1 MGFTSMA
8 KESSTTPLMR
18 QYNALK
24 EQVPGALLLF
34 HLGDFYELFYEDAI
48 IAARDLE
55 ITLTS
60 RNKERG
66 EPVPMCGVPV
76 RSVDGYIAKLIEKGH
91 RVAVGE
97 QVEEPGPGVKLV
109 RREVTRIVTP
119 GTASDLSLLQS
130 GRNNYLAAVSE
141 RRGTTG
147 LAYVDVST
155 GEFRMTELAAEEVEP
170 LLENLGVRE
179 VLIPSAG
186 PLFPTSGHSSNG
198 AGQRRLHTEV
208 EPWVFDF
215 DYAERLL
222 RDHYR
227 LHNLDGLG
235 AGGRE
240 AAICAAGALLHYLRD
255 TQRTAL
261 DHVERP
267 GFFRQR
273 EWMLLDPVTVRNLE
287 LVEPLFGGP
296 AKSTLLKTVDRTQT
310 SMGARLL
317 RQWLLRPEL
326 DRAEIASRH
335 DGVAELVVQTI
346 PRTEI
351 RRELEHVLDMER
363 LLARVTLGSATPRD
377 VAGLGASLKCL
388 PMLRGL
394 VGHLGSA
401 RMLALLERMD
411 ELADVR
417 ERVLTTVN
425 ENPPPSLADGG
436 VIAKGVDA
444 DLDELREISRDSRK
458 VIARMEARERERT
471 GIASLKVKHNNVF
484 GFYIEVSKANIA
496 NVPDDYDR
504 KQTLVN
510 AERYIT
516 PELKDYERKVFEAE
530 NRIEAIERRIFDELR
545 QSVAAEAGRIKRSA
559 SAVAELDVLQGLA
572 LTAAESSYVKP
583 EMTDNGEIQIVAGR
597 HPVIEKLSE
606 EEGGERFIP
615 NDVYLNGSD
624 HLLALITGPN
634 MGGKSTY
641 LRQAALIAILAQAG
655 SFVPA
660 QRAILPIIDRVFT
673 RIGASDNLA
682 MGRSTFMMEMT
693 ETSQILN
700 TATPKSLI
708 LLDEIG
714 RGTSTF
720 DGLSI
725 AWAVVEHIH
734 QKTRAKTLFATHYHE
749 LTELADLLPGV
760 VNLHVGVKE
769 AGDRAVFL
777 RKVEPGKADRSYGIE
792 VARLAGL
799 PMAVVERARAV
810 LRKHEQREV
819 SVSEELSTAL
829 PVQAAIFEA
838 DPGGVLKTLRE
849 LNLDELRPIEA
860 LTLLHELKTKLEE
873 GA

>member
-1 MGFTSMA
+1 MA
-8 KESSTTPLMR
+8 KASSTTPLMR

-34 HLGDFYELFYEDAI
+34 HLGDFYELFYDDAI
-48 IAARDLE
+48 VAARDLE

-76 RSVDGYIAKLIEKGH
+76 RSAENYIAKLIEKGH
-91 RVAVGE
+91 RVALGE
-97 QVEEPGPGVKLV
+97 QVEEPGPGKKLV

-119 GTASDLSLLQS
+119 GTASDLNLLQS
-130 GRNNYLAAVSE
+130 GRNNYLAAVAE
-141 RRGTTG
+141 RRGVNG
-147 LAYVDVST
+147 LAFVDVST
-155 GEFRMTELAAEEVEP
+155 GEFRMTEMAAEEVDP

-186 PLFPTSGHSSNG
+186 PLFPTDRHRNG
-198 AGQRRLHTEV
+198 TAARRMHTEV
-208 EPWVFDF
+208 EAWVFDF

-235 AGGRE
+235 AAGSE
-240 AAICAAGALLHYLRD
+240 AALCAAGALLHYLRD

-267 GFFRQR
+267 SFFRQR
-273 EWMLLDPVTVRNLE
+273 QWMVLDPVTVRNLE

-310 SMGARLL
+310 AMGARLI

-326 DRAEIASRH
+326 DRQEIESRH
-335 DGVAELVVQTI
+335 EGVGELVTQTI

-351 RRELEHVLDMER
+351 RRELEQVLDIER
-363 LLARVTLGSATPRD
+363 LLARVTLGSASPRD
-377 VAGLGASLKCL
+377 VAGLGVSLRCL

-394 VGHLGSA
+394 VGQLGSE
-401 RMLALLERMD
+401 RMRSLLARMD

-417 ERVLTTVN
+417 ERILSTVN
-425 ENPPPSLADGG
+425 ESPPPALSDGG
-436 VIAKGVDA
+436 VIRKGVSPE
-444 DLDELREISRDSRK
+444 LDELREISTDSRK

-471 GIASLKVKHNNVF
+471 GIGSLKVKHNSVF
-484 GFYIEVSKANIA
+484 GFYIEVSKANLA

-516 PELKDYERKVFEAE
+516 PELKEYERKVFEAE
-530 NRIEAIERRIFDELR
+530 NRIESLERSLFDQVR
-545 QSVAAEAGRIKRSA
+545 QAVAAEAARVKQAA

-572 LTAAESSYVKP
+572 LTAAESNYVKP
-583 EMTDNGEIQIVAGR
+583 EITDNGEIQIVAGR
-597 HPVIEKLSE
+597 HPVIERLSE
-606 EEGGERFIP
+606 EDGAERFIP

-641 LRQAALIAILAQAG
+641 LRQTALISILAQTG

-660 QRAILPIIDRVFT
+660 QRAILPVIDRVFT

-682 MGRSTFMMEMT
+682 MGRSTFMVEMT

-700 TATPKSLI
+700 TATPNSLI

-769 AGDRAVFL
+769 AGDRVVFL

-799 PMAVVERARAV
+799 PLAVVERARAV

-819 SVSEELSTAL
+819 SVTEELSAASVAL
-829 PVQAAIFEA
+829 PRQAAMF
-838 DPGGVLKTLRE
+838 DPDPSGVLETLRG

-860 LTLLHELKTKLEE
+860 LTLLSELKGRLV
-873 GA
+873 

>member
-1 MGFTSMA
+1 MA
-8 KESSTTPLMR
+8 KASSTTPLMR

-34 HLGDFYELFYEDAI
+34 HLGDFYELFYDDAI
-48 IAARDLE
+48 VAARDLE

-76 RSVDGYIAKLIEKGH
+76 RAADNYIAKLIEKGH
-91 RVAVGE
+91 RVALGE
-97 QVEEPGPGVKLV
+97 QVEEPGPGKKLV

-119 GTASDLSLLQS
+119 GTASDLNLLQS
-130 GRNNYLAAVSE
+130 GRNNYLAAVAE
-141 RRGTTG
+141 RRGVNG
-147 LAYVDVST
+147 LAFVDVST
-155 GEFRMTELAAEEVEP
+155 GEFRMTELAPEEVDP

-186 PLFPTSGHSSNG
+186 PLFPTDRHSNG
-198 AGQRRLHTEV
+198 NAARRLHTEV
-208 EPWVFDF
+208 EAWVFDF

-235 AGGRE
+235 AAGSE
-240 AAICAAGALLHYLRD
+240 AALCAAGALLHYLRD

-267 GFFRQR
+267 SFFRQR
-273 EWMLLDPVTVRNLE
+273 QWMMLDPVTVRNLE

-296 AKSTLLKTVDRTQT
+296 SKSTLLKTVDRTQT
-310 SMGARLL
+310 AMGARLM

-326 DRAEIASRH
+326 ARREIESRH
-335 DGVAELVVQTI
+335 EGVGELVAQTI

-351 RRELEHVLDMER
+351 RRELEQVLDIER
-363 LLARVTLGSATPRD
+363 LLARVTLGSASPRD
-377 VAGLGASLKCL
+377 VAGLGVSLRCL

-394 VGHLGSA
+394 VGQLGSQ
-401 RMLALLERMD
+401 RMCSLLKRMD

-417 ERVLTTVN
+417 ERILGTVN
-425 ENPPPSLADGG
+425 ETPPMALSDGG
-436 VIAKGVDA
+436 VIRQGVSVE
-444 DLDELREISRDSRK
+444 LDELREISTDSRK

-484 GFYIEVSKANIA
+484 GFYIEVSKANLA

-530 NRIEAIERRIFDELR
+530 NRIESLERSLFDEVR
-545 QSVAAEAGRIKRSA
+545 QAVAAEAARIKQAA

-583 EMTDNGEIQIVAGR
+583 EITDNGEIQIIAGR
-597 HPVIEKLSE
+597 HPVIERLSE
-606 EEGGERFIP
+606 EDGADRFIP

-641 LRQAALIAILAQAG
+641 LRQTALIAILAQTG

-660 QRAILPIIDRVFT
+660 QRALLPVIDRVFT

-682 MGRSTFMMEMT
+682 MGRSTFMVEMT

-700 TATPKSLI
+700 TATPNSLI

-769 AGDRAVFL
+769 AGDRVVFL

-799 PMAVVERARAV
+799 PLAVVERARAV

-819 SVSEELSTAL
+819 SVSEELSAASVAL
-829 PVQAAIFEA
+829 PKQESMFDA
-838 DPGGVLKTLRE
+838 DSTDVLETLRG
-849 LNLDELRPIEA
+849 LNVDELRPIEA
-860 LTLLHELKTKLEE
+860 LTLLSDLKNRLV
-873 GA
+873 